1 MLKQTSK
8 RVLAFVL
15 MLAMTISL
23 FMPMTAF
30 AATGSVSDFASF
42 MEDFEVLEQ
51 YAKSYA
57 ASNSGK
63 TVQELMINFIRT
75 GVERYR
81 DGNWTALAGEEIVG
95 FTSYVEAQDA
105 ATGNSVM
112 DLRDIIVDDFKLPN
126 GNQVDF
132 GHMFGTLN
140 IAYLGSQQ
148 SADLGGWAG
157 DLCDLVYFSK
167 MYGNVPSGT
176 IDEMANY
183 VRVYCFGVDAED
195 AFGMDD
201 FYGDLDAFYIHSMIK
216 GGASLYETANS
227 YFTADLDDEV
237 RSAFFLNNRFKG
249 QGLVTRE
256 DVREA
261 VYNAYA
267 GNVGLQVLEADRGIS
282 GETDLRRACCYA
294 FADYLFES
302 AGDKLNTGSDAGG
315 NDPDAPVDPE
325 GPAMDNEYYSIFS
338 SSSSTLAP
346 GITQTINY
354 AQTVDKKQIVYYV
367 ATVDVNRDDVTIMA
381 NYRDNDPTKGWG
393 MQRVE
398 DQAKAL
404 VAKHSNP
411 SDSANY
417 IENFNAIV
425 ATNAD
430 GYNMSTGEPGG
441 LLVMEGVEHHPVD
454 KDGFFAILKD
464 GSAKI
469 GTQADYATYKSQIQE
484 GIGGFGAVL
493 IKDGEIATS
502 KLGSYYSTRA
512 SRTAIGITADGKVVM
527 MVLDG
532 RQEPFS
538 AGGAM
543 EEIAQIMLDAGC
555 VDAINLDG
563 GGSTTYLSKPEGED
577 SLKLVNRPSDGYA
590 RSVSTS
596 LVAVSTAKS
605 SKEFDHANISSEYEY
620 LTVNTQLQLTA
631 AGVSNTGNAAPI
643 PDDAQWTVS
652 DPAVGTVTADGLFTA
667 TANGDADVQ
676 LVTADGTVVGS
687 KTLHV
692 VVPDA
697 IAVEGENVTAVFG
710 VPTRIPLI
718 VTFNGN
724 NVAYNEDDIF
734 LGAVEEEAGVFDGF
748 MFTGSEEAGI
758 RKVTAAAVVI
768 AVDDVGVMFNI
779 TLYKADEATFNFDN
793 ATSGNKQFAWLR
805 EVSNAET
812 KDGIIYQIVDTKSD
826 MVTDYTFALDMT
838 QIAIPDQ
845 LADLTSM
852 LPGADTGATAWDFLL
867 QLAERVSVLTEVKIV
882 AQFDSDLNVD
892 ISEMSVI
899 NEYFKLHSATLDENN
914 KLTLVCKWVDQ
925 TAAIDPKTA
934 NPICIL
940 SGVKLTPK
948 SGNWD
953 ANNRIAVVNTGD
965 VTYNI
970 YLRANALYSFASQPA
985 NQEKYGLTPYRTDE
999 TGYEGGTESGASFGS
1014 TYVTFRD
1021 EYTLSNAN
1029 RNGWYN
1035 DDSLLYYYVNNELLP
1050 AGIYELPSYEDPS
1063 LKFWYKIDESGA
1075 SLGKHTGLIEKD
1087 GKLMYAMGG
1096 ELKKGWQSVLD
1107 ENGESYYYYFD
1118 PYTWDAVG
1126 DGEGWIKVEGY
1137 NYYFV
1142 NNKCMKGTVVK
1153 TSKGYQYRFA
1163 GTWQRDQW
1171 VEFEGNWYYIE
1182 HNYVALANGFNW
1194 ARTIDGQSKEC
1205 HLFDENG
1212 VWMQEYTG
1220 IYNVGNDS
1228 YYLESGVRIQE
1239 PGVVYIDGYY
1249 YYFGANAKAVK
1260 NCSYWPTK
1268 TNGLIPVAKYNF
1280 DEYGRITNPPVVTPP
1295 VEPDQPDTPVNPPVE
1310 PDDPETPDEPD
1321 AKNGLVSENGGLFY
1335 YKDGKLQYA
1344 AGLIYVDGYYYY
1356 IRSNGQAAVG
1366 NYWVTNT
1373 NGLMEQGK
1381 YTFGTDGKMVIE
1393 EEPEEP
1399 EIPDEP
1405 EVPAVKNGVYAED
1418 GVLYYYKD
1426 GKRAYGEGVVKLADE
1441 TGREYYIY
1449 VRSNAQLATGV
1460 YWPTTTNGLL
1470 KTAAYHWGTDG
1481 RYYPPITPDAP
1492 AEPDEPDEPATPDEP
1507 ETPVEPEKPAVKNGI
1522 YEEGGILYYYKDGTR
1537 AYGAGVVKLT
1547 DEEGRDFYIYV
1558 RSNGQL
1564 ATGSY
1569 WPTTTNGLLA
1579 TAKYDWGTD
1588 GRLYL

>member
-1 MLKQTSK
+1 MLKTSK
-8 RVLAFVL
+8 RVLAFIL
-15 MLAMTISL
+15 MLAMTVSMFI
-23 FMPMTAF
+23 PMMAF
-30 AATGSVSDFASF
+30 AATGSVSDYASF
-42 MEDFEVLEQ
+42 MEDLEVLEQ
-51 YAKSYA
+51 YATGYA

-63 TVQELMINFIRT
+63 SVQELMINFIRT
-75 GVERYR
+75 GVDRYN
-81 DGNWTALAGEEIVG
+81 DGNWKTLAGEEIVG

-140 IAYLGSQQ
+140 IAYVASQA

-167 MYGNVPSGT
+167 MYGNVPTGT
-176 IDEMANY
+176 IEEMADY
-183 VRVYCFGVDAED
+183 VLKYCFGVDADD

-201 FYGDLDAFYIHSMIK
+201 FYGDLDAFYIHTQIK
-216 GGASLYETANS
+216 AGASLYETVEN
-227 YFTADLDDEV
+227 YFTAELDDV
-237 RSAFFLNNRFKG
+237 ARSAYFLNNRFKG
-249 QGLVTRE
+249 FGLETRE

-261 VYNAYA
+261 IHDTYA
-267 GNVGLQVLEADRGIS
+267 SNVGLQVLEADRGIS
-282 GETDLRRACCYA
+282 DETDLRRACCYA
-294 FADYLFES
+294 FADYLFNN
-302 AGDKLNTGSDAGG
+302 AGHLLDTGFGG
-315 NDPDAPVDPE
+315 EGGETPDEPTDPDE
-325 GPAMDNEYYSIFS
+325 PAMDNDYYSIFS
-338 SSSSTLAP
+338 STASTLAP

-381 NYRDNDPTKGWG
+381 NYRDNDPGKGWG

-411 SDSANY
+411 ADTANY

-425 ATNAD
+425 ATNGD
-430 GYNMSTGEPGG
+430 GYNMSTGQPGG
-441 LLVMEGVEHHPVD
+441 LLVMEGVEYHPVD

-464 GSAKI
+464 GSAMI
-469 GTQADYATYKSQIQE
+469 GTQADYATYKDKIQE

-493 IKDGEIATS
+493 VKDGEIVTS

-577 SLKLVNRPSDGYA
+577 ALKLINRPSDGYA

-605 SKEFDHANISSEYEY
+605 SKEFDHANISSDYEY
-620 LTVNTQLQLTA
+620 LTIGTSLTLTA

-643 PDDAQWTVS
+643 PEDAIWTVS
-652 DPAVGTVTADGLFTA
+652 DANIGYVTADGVFTA
-667 TANGDADVQ
+667 TANGEVEVQ
-676 LVTADGTVVGS
+676 LVSGGNVIGS
-687 KTLHV
+687 ITLHV

-697 IAVEGENVTAVFG
+697 IAFENETITAIYG
-710 VPTRIPLI
+710 VPTELSILLSYS
-718 VTFNGN
+718 GN
-724 NVAYNEDDIF
+724 PVAYNASDLWVLLEN
-734 LGAVEEEAGVFDGF
+734 E
-748 MFTGSEEAGI
+748 TAGI
-758 RKVTAAAVVI
+758 ISGRTF
-768 AVDDVGVMFNI
+768 VGNEESGIRTVMVGALLLANQELMAFANI
-779 TLYKADEATFNFDN
+779 SLYKADEAFFDFDN
-793 ATSGNKQFAWLR
+793 ATSGNRQFAWFR

-812 KDGIIYQIVDTKSD
+812 KDSILYQIVDANDD
-826 MVTDYTFALDMT
+826 MQIDYTFAIDMT

-852 LPGADTGATAWDFLL
+852 LPGSDVNSTAWAFLL
-867 QLAERVSVLTEVKIV
+867 QLAERVSVLTEVKIT
-882 AQFDSDLNVD
+882 AQFDSDLDVD
-892 ISEMSVI
+892 ISGMTVS
-899 NEYFKLHSATLDENN
+899 NEYFKLQSAILDENN

-934 NPICIL
+934 NPICLL
-940 SGVKLTPK
+940 SGIKLTPK
-948 SGNWD
+948 SGAWD
-953 ANNRIAVVNTGD
+953 ANNRITVVNTGD
-965 VTYNI
+965 VSYNI
-970 YLRANALYSFASQPA
+970 YLRASALYSFASSPA
-985 NQEKYGLTPYRTDE
+985 NQEKYGLRPYSASD
-999 TGYEGGTESGASFGS
+999 TGYEGGTEKGASFGS

-1021 EYTLSNAN
+1021 EYILDKTN

-1050 AGIYELPSYEDPS
+1050 AGVYELPSYEDPTV
-1063 LKFWYKIDESGA
+1063 KFWYEIDESGA
-1075 SLGKHTGLIEKD
+1075 SLGKYTGKFENN

-1096 ELKKGWQSVLD
+1096 EIRKGWQSIL
-1107 ENGESYYYYFD
+1107 ESNGESYFYYFD
-1118 PYTWDAVG
+1118 PYTYDAVG

-1142 NNKCMKGTVVK
+1142 DNKCMKGSIVK

-1163 GTWQRDQW
+1163 GLWQRDQW

-1182 HNYVALANGFNW
+1182 HNYVALANGFQW
-1194 ARTIDGQSKEC
+1194 ARTIDGQGKEC

-1212 VWMQEYTG
+1212 VWMQDYNG
-1220 IYNVGNDS
+1220 IYDIGNDS
-1228 YYLESGVRIQE
+1228 YYIVNGVRIQE
-1239 PGVVYIDGYY
+1239 AGVVYIDGYY
-1249 YYFGANAKAVK
+1249 YYFASNAKAVK
-1260 NCSYWPTK
+1260 NRTYWPTK
-1268 TNGLIPVAKYNF
+1268 TNGLIPVAAYNF
-1280 DEYGRITNPPVVTPP
+1280 DEYGRITNPPVVKPP
-1295 VEPDQPDTPVNPPVE
+1295 VEPDEPETPVDPPVE
-1310 PDDPETPDEPD
+1310 PDLPDEPDTPDEPEV
-1321 AKNGLVSENGGLFY
+1321 KNGLVSENGGIFY
-1335 YKDGKLQYA
+1335 YKNGKLQYA
-1344 AGLIYVDGYYYY
+1344 AGLIEVDGYYYY

-1366 NYWVTNT
+1366 NYWITNT
-1373 NGLMEQGK
+1373 NGLMEQGI
-1381 YTFGTDGKMVIE
+1381 YTFGTDGKMVVE
-1393 EEPEEP
+1393 EEPDEP

-1405 EVPAVKNGVYAED
+1405 EVPEVKNGVYAED

-1426 GKRAYGEGVVKLADE
+1426 GKRDYGAGVLKLADD

-1449 VRSNAQLATGV
+1449 VRSNGQLATGV

-1470 KTAAYHWGTDG
+1470 KTGAYHWGTDG
-1481 RYYPPITPDAP
+1481 RYYPPITPGV
-1492 AEPDEPDEPATPDEP
+1492 PDEP
-1507 ETPVEPEKPAVKNGI
+1507 ETPDEPEVPEVKNGI
-1522 YEEGGILYYYKDGTR
+1522 YEEGGVLYYYKDGKR

-1547 DEEGRDFYIYV
+1547 DDEGREFYIYV
-1558 RSNGQL
+1558 RSNAQL
-1564 ATGSY
+1564 ATGTY